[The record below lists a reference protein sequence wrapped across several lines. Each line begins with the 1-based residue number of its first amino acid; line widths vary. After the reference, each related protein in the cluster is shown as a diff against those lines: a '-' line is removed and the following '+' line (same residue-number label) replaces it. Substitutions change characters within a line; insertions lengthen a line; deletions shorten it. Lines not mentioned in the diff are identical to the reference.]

1 MILYFALLII
11 AQRTGQRQALAAGGG
26 FGKKKPKVENARSR

>member
-11 AQRTGQRQALAAGGG
+11 APRNAQRQALAAGGG
-26 FGKKKPKVENARSR
+26 FGRQKPKVENAQRG